1 MRDAMGMERGRT
13 DPLIVRWSFFRGAWK
28 RPNEKHSWQQPQLI
42 THYLSRRPLRR
53 CADAPTP
60 DLECPPFSPCNGFR
74 STMSLFHRRSA
85 SLAHPPSIGL
95 AVLLSNTSG
104 PSSRG
109 LSLSPPTVS
118 VSSPLEATNPLEQ
131 DCRDKSAFS
140 RRRAHLRQTTCDRRP
155 GGKNLTNSPVPVAW
169 KRKGARPEGRRLRG
183 MPCSTPLAD
192 EFRLAEG

>member
-1 MRDAMGMERGRT
+1 MFIAET
-13 DPLIVRWSFFRGAWK
+13 HSARGALGSVC
-28 RPNEKHSWQQPQLI
+28 RILCEDSRTLQPRTL
-42 THYLSRRPLRR
+42 
-53 CADAPTP
+53 DAPP
-60 DLECPPFSPCNGFR
+60 SRHGFR

-131 DCRDKSAFS
+131 DCHEKSALS
-140 RRRAHLRQTTCDRRP
+140 LRRAHLRQTTCDRRP

-183 MPCSTPLAD
+183 MPCSTSLAD